1 MFTVKKSHRYTLF
14 LLFFILTLIVGLR
27 AFRYPEER
35 TVALPVTEGAQISIL
50 KDQTLGN
57 IEEILEI
64 AQQPDRFT
72 AYNPNTSR
80 TSSDI
85 FVSCWIQ
92 LPLSNYEDR
101 PLERVLEI
109 DYRWVDIAQL
119 YEIHPDGSYTMY
131 QNGEN
136 IPSAQKGLPF
146 ATHAF
151 QIEFAAHESKT
162 YFLYLRDYHWLLPA
176 ITMWESPAVYVERAH
191 TEQNVV
197 FLYMGLLTGLILM
210 NGCIYLALRD
220 QDTLYYILF
229 LLAACALHIVHFNL
243 HTTLLSRIEMGQ
255 LAWLPAGVNFF
266 LYSGLLVLT
275 AGLFLRFAL
284 EFLQTR
290 HYCPRAYRP
299 VLYLANALVLASP
312 IFMFGPATLFG
323 RSIISIIVSIWAC
336 SHLIALSLALY
347 GVFKKVPQTYFF
359 IPATFLLLIVSWQYT
374 SILMT
379 GGIPTSELLLQWLYA
394 SGIEMGVLAV
404 GLSERIRMVND
415 QREAAQANALSE
427 AEKRAELQEQYNNQL
442 EHDVAARTSELA
454 ASDQQKS
461 ELLRIIAHDIKAP
474 IDGVSSLA
482 RMLADSPQSLEPALI
497 KEYTKDI
504 EGSAAHLSELTKSL
518 LLWGQLQTGKH
529 SVGLQPYLLSDLQ
542 DAITPALTML
552 AKTKVIHLDWEIPP
566 QTFARFDF
574 ESIASV
580 LRNLTINALKY
591 SHPESRVRISA
602 EVDSERIKLSVKDW
616 GVGITPERLQRL
628 RKQRAL
634 ESTKGVNG
642 EPGTGIG
649 LQICYDILKAHKSN
663 LHITSQVQQGTHC
676 YFYLRTWNQA
686 SQ

>member
-1 MFTVKKSHRYTLF
+1 VKKSYRYTLF
-14 LLFFILTLIVGLR
+14 LLLFILTLIVGVR
-27 AFRYPEER
+27 AFRYPAEK
-35 TVALPVTEGAQISIL
+35 TVSLPVTEGAQVSIL

-64 AQQPDRFT
+64 AKEPDRFT

-92 LPLSNYEDR
+92 LPLSNQQNTA
-101 PLERVLEI
+101 LERILEI

-136 IPSAQKGLPF
+136 TPSSQKKLPF

-151 QIEFAAHESKT
+151 QIRFEPNESKT
-162 YFLYLRDYHWLLPA
+162 YFLYLRDYHWILPA
-176 ITMWESPAVYVERAH
+176 ITMWESPAAYIERAH

-197 FLYMGLLTGLILM
+197 FLYMGLLLGLILM
-210 NGCIYLALRD
+210 NGCVYLALRD

-229 LLAACALHIVHFNL
+229 LLAASALHIVHFNL
-243 HTTLLSRIEMGQ
+243 HTAFLNKIEMGK
-255 LAWLPAGVNFF
+255 LSWLPAGVNFF
-266 LYSGLLVLT
+266 LYSGLLILT

-284 EFLQTR
+284 EFLQTE
-290 HYCPRAYRP
+290 HYCQRAYRP
-299 VLYLANALVLASP
+299 VLYLANGLILVSP

-323 RSIISIIVSIWAC
+323 RSIISVIVTIWAC

-347 GVFKKVPQTYFF
+347 SVFKKVPQTYFF
-359 IPATFLLLIVSWQYT
+359 IPATILLLIVSWQYT
-374 SILMT
+374 KVLMT

-394 SGIEMGVLAV
+394 SSIEMIVLAI
-404 GLSERIRMVND
+404 GLSERIRMVNE
-415 QREAAQANALSE
+415 QKEAAQAHALSE
-427 AEKRAELQEQYNNQL
+427 AEKRAELQQQYNSQL
-442 EHDVAARTSELA
+442 ECEVAARTSELA

-482 RMLADSPQSLEPALI
+482 RMLADMPENIKPALI

-518 LLWGQLQTGKH
+518 LLWGQLQAGQH
-529 SVGLQPYLLSDLQ
+529 SIGLQPYLLSDLQ
-542 DAITPALTML
+542 EAITPSLKTL
-552 AKTKVIHLDWEIPP
+552 AKTKAIQLEWQIPP

-580 LRNLTINALKY
+580 LRNLIINAIKY
-591 SHPESRVRISA
+591 SHPQSRIRISA
-602 EVDSERIKLSVKDW
+602 HSESERVQISVQDW
-616 GVGITPERLQRL
+616 GIGITAERLQHL
-628 RKQRAL
+628 REQQSL
-634 ESTKGVNG
+634 ESTKGVSG

-649 LQICYDILKAHKSN
+649 LQICYDILKTHNSN
-663 LHITSQVQQGTHC
+663 LHITSKAGVGTHC
-676 YFYLRTWNQA
+676 HFYLLAWNQN
-686 SQ
+686 SK